1 MNQHLGFSQRFL
13 VAPLHVVPL
22 KLPVHLCVLAAK
34 FLDRFFG
41 HFLKTGVT
49 TKDMIKTPRNFTS
62 EFHMWNLVGSHW
74 HIARLINQD
83 VSALQHRVAEKPI
96 GCQVAVLGP
105 GNHVLITWDSL
116 YPGKRRYHGQHQ
128 VQFSV
133 FRYAGLDKQ
142 GGRSGIHTCRQP
154 VNHHLPDALFDNF
167 RIFIV
172 SRQGMPVSNEEMTI
186 VFMLQSHPIFEH
198 AMVVAKM

>member
-1 MNQHLGFSQRFL
+1 MNQHLGFFQRFL
-13 VAPLHVVPL
+13 IAPLHVVPL

-62 EFHMWNLVGSHW
+62 EFHVWNLVGAHW
-74 HIARLINQD
+74 HIARLVNQD

-105 GNHVLITWDSL
+105 GNHVLIIWDSL
-116 YPGKRRYHGQHQ
+116 HPG
-128 VQFSV
+128 
-133 FRYAGLDKQ
+133 
-142 GGRSGIHTCRQP
+142 
-154 VNHHLPDALFDNF
+154 
-167 RIFIV
+167 
-172 SRQGMPVSNEEMTI
+172 
-186 VFMLQSHPIFEH
+186 
-198 AMVVAKM
+198 